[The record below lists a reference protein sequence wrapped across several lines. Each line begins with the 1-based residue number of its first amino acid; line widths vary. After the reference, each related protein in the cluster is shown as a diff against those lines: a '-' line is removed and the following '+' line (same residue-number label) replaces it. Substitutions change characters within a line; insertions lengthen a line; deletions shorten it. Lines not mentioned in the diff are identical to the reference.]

1 MTLVRPT
8 HDHLSAYCEALETG
22 WSPNNLRPQVAQE
35 QLAEIDRDPDGFLAK
50 LEDRAATAG
59 PVKLPDGS
67 FVERL
72 PSVKRWIW
80 EDGFCG
86 SIALRWRPGTNDLP
100 TTCLGHIG
108 YAVVPWRQGQGH
120 ATAALQA
127 MLPEARDVGLT
138 RLTITTDPDNRASQ
152 RVIEKNGG
160 RLVAQTKRPPQ
171 MGGGDDLVFH
181 IELRE

>member
-67 FVERL
+67 FVE
-72 PSVKRWIW
+72 
-80 EDGFCG
+80 
-86 SIALRWRPGTNDLP
+86 
-100 TTCLGHIG
+100 
-108 YAVVPWRQGQGH
+108 
-120 ATAALQA
+120 
-127 MLPEARDVGLT
+127 
-138 RLTITTDPDNRASQ
+138 
-152 RVIEKNGG
+152 
-160 RLVAQTKRPPQ
+160 
-171 MGGGDDLVFH
+171 
-181 IELRE
+181 